1 MTPSALVLPGIDAA
15 RSHGLSGTF
24 ALDGSLVHYRRDPR
38 DRERDV
44 PAGLETLACALED
57 DGWDLAREYTRPS
70 PGSLV
75 PVRLDFL
82 RVLGRTAQRTDCD
95 PWDDGAWNARVR
107 RLERD
112 REARRAGRGPSPD
125 AKMAGAI
132 ARHRASDWTTEDC
145 GDDADRDTE
154 YGGPGGLAY

>member
-1 MTPSALVLPGIDAA
+1 MTPSALILPGIDAA
-15 RSHGLSGTF
+15 RSHGLSGAF
-24 ALDGSLVHYRRDPR
+24 ALDGSLVHYRRAPR

-70 PGSLV
+70 AGGLV
-75 PVRLDFL
+75 PSRLDFL
-82 RVLGRTAQRTDCD
+82 RVTGRAVQRTDCD

-112 REARRAGRGPSPD
+112 REVRRAGRGPSPD
-125 AKMAGAI
+125 AKMAGAL
-132 ARHRASDWTTEDC
+132 ARHRASDWTVGERAEREQEEAEAS
-145 GDDADRDTE
+145 DANH
-154 YGGPGGLAY
+154 A